1 MRLPLLAAVFSIAL
15 GAQVDPAEIVR
26 RAVANDEDTRAGAA
40 LAYDFTER
48 LRTENF
54 DDDGR
59 VRSVSSRT
67 RDIHMP
73 DYLIRRERYR
83 KAIRELPDAFLF
95 RLAGEEAVN
104 LRPSFVIEVTPRIG
118 YQPVDRYSKLYT
130 QLRGKLWIDKAEYRW
145 VKLEAE
151 LAETVTFGWILV
163 RIHKGSRVRLTQ
175 QLVNRE
181 AWLPAEMWYRA
192 SLRVGLISLRSF
204 ETRAMYADYRREES
218 RSPASP

>member
-1 MRLPLLAAVFSIAL
+1 MRLLVLSAVFSTAL
-15 GAQVDPAEIVR
+15 GAQLDPAEIVR

-40 LAYDFTER
+40 PVYNFTER

-54 DDDGR
+54 DDYGR
-59 VRSVSSRT
+59 VRSVTSRT
-67 RDIHMP
+67 RDVHMP
-73 DYLIRRERYR
+73 EYLKRRERYR

-95 RLAGEEAVN
+95 RLVGEEAVN
-104 LRPSFVIEVTPRIG
+104 LRPSFVIEVTPRPG

-151 LAETVTFGWILV
+151 LEETVTFGWILV

-175 QLVNRE
+175 EFVNRE

-192 SLRVGLISLRSF
+192 SVRVGLISLRSF
-204 ETRAMYADYRREES
+204 ETMATYADYRREES
-218 RSPASP
+218 WSPASP